1 MPPRYGTDSNPSRES
16 RATLA
21 AEVRALREEL
31 RQVKRGAPPPPPL
44 RPLRESAE
52 HPLSSTP
59 WWRRSRERHDCSGE
73 RDDSYSPERV
83 SEGPTKARAEEP
95 ATPVLVAT
103 PKSLKGAAPSEK
115 AVPAASPVTRPG
127 SLPSTTLPKLMPS
140 EWGEMRST
148 RPVWMAAPPP
158 AADATR
164 YQSPDR
170 SRGTAV
176 LEGRLMEL
184 DEGAAAGG
192 LIITVLICLFAPFR
206 GPSAT
211 AGERITPG
219 GVGDTSSNLSCSG
232 SIGRRLPSGASSSAT
247 LSRQERLSDPKAPV
261 CLSTAEV
268 GVPARPIPTSDTGL
282 EKMPRKFSS
291 VPLPPERRDSE
302 YCHGSANPRTHCRIA
317 KCNGGRSYYAYFE
330 PKDSG
335 QFECV
340 LGPLRPSFD
349 DASRDASRMVAAAA
363 ASERELVGLVMKLM
377 MQEGAIVHRKA
388 PPKSRPGM
396 MLESPYIRVDV
407 PGRSGGE
414 ETVTVAL
421 RGIRFNTVECDVPVA
436 REVEVR
442 LNHTK
447 MGRVID
453 CIVELFAKCADENIQ
468 RPDDHTVYRF
478 VRDTL
483 GCRLPL
489 PEGDVMRLIAAM
501 ADSFP
506 NAGVAAET
514 PEWLHAFKEKSK
526 KVDAHVA
533 EVVRSCESERR
544 KREKRKLEGTAE
556 AAGKRPR
563 KHTPADRTVF
573 VSNIDRG
580 TGLGELRDA
589 VNGWMGEKGVDRC
602 AIPVEHQTGAVRGH
616 AFLYFKSSEAADRF
630 VDRSSREE
638 FVVKG
643 RVLRTAK
650 VLEENLEG
658 EELQAWLADQKKQMF
673 RLPSE
678 VEAAIRSK
686 VAEDDGCNISL
697 VKHKVETELGH
708 PVDLAKYGFKSWSKA
723 VRSVPGVSIE
733 VVHNEEKEGKLSGY
747 VARLDT

>member
-1 MPPRYGTDSNPSRES
+1 
-16 RATLA
+16 
-21 AEVRALREEL
+21 
-31 RQVKRGAPPPPPL
+31 
-44 RPLRESAE
+44 
-52 HPLSSTP
+52 
-59 WWRRSRERHDCSGE
+59 
-73 RDDSYSPERV
+73 
-83 SEGPTKARAEEP
+83 
-95 ATPVLVAT
+95 
-103 PKSLKGAAPSEK
+103 
-115 AVPAASPVTRPG
+115 
-127 SLPSTTLPKLMPS
+127 
-140 EWGEMRST
+140 
-148 RPVWMAAPPP
+148 
-158 AADATR
+158 
-164 YQSPDR
+164 
-170 SRGTAV
+170 
-176 LEGRLMEL
+176 
-184 DEGAAAGG
+184 
-192 LIITVLICLFAPFR
+192 
-206 GPSAT
+206 
-211 AGERITPG
+211 
-219 GVGDTSSNLSCSG
+219 
-232 SIGRRLPSGASSSAT
+232 
-247 LSRQERLSDPKAPV
+247 
-261 CLSTAEV
+261 
-268 GVPARPIPTSDTGL
+268 
-282 EKMPRKFSS
+282 MPRKFSS

-302 YCHGSANPRTHCRIA
+302 YCHGSANPRTHCRIV
-317 KCNGGRSYYAYFE
+317 KCNGGRSYFAYFE
-330 PKDSG
+330 PKDSS

-363 ASERELVGLVMKLM
+363 ASDRELVGLVMK
-377 MQEGAIVHRKA
+377 
-388 PPKSRPGM
+388 
-396 MLESPYIRVDV
+396 VDV
-407 PGRSGGE
+407 PGRAGGE
-414 ETVTVAL
+414 EAVPVAL
-421 RGIRFNTVECDVPVA
+421 RGIRFNTVECAVPVA

-453 CIVELFAKCADENIQ
+453 CIVELFAKCADENIE

-478 VRDTL
+478 VRETL

-506 NAGVAAET
+506 IAGVAAEA
-514 PEWLHAFKEKSK
+514 PEWLHAFREKSK

-533 EVVRSCESERR
+533 EVVKGCESERR

-589 VNGWMGEKGVDRC
+589 VNGWIGEKGVD
-602 AIPVEHQTGAVRGH
+602 RGH
-616 AFLYFKSSEAADRF
+616 AFLYFKSPEAADRF
-630 VDRSSREE
+630 VDRSTREE

>member
-1 MPPRYGTDSNPSRES
+1 MPPRYGTESNPLRES

-31 RQVKRGAPPPPPL
+31 RQVKRGVPPPPPL

-83 SEGPTKARAEEP
+83 SEGPIKARADEP
-95 ATPVLVAT
+95 ATPVLVST

-115 AVPAASPVTRPG
+115 AVPAASPRSERYGSKMHHFEQSWRSFAVPLLLGVDREEAALRSITHDRPPEAG
-127 SLPSTTLPKLMPS
+127 APLGPEGTSVSLHGLGPA
-140 EWGEMRST
+140 
-148 RPVWMAAPPP
+148 RPH
-158 AADATR
+158 
-164 YQSPDR
+164 
-170 SRGTAV
+170 
-176 LEGRLMEL
+176 RLRDIRKRL
-184 DEGAAAGG
+184 GNA
-192 LIITVLICLFAPFR
+192 
-206 GPSAT
+206 
-211 AGERITPG
+211 
-219 GVGDTSSNLSCSG
+219 SSVPN
-232 SIGRRLPSGASSSAT
+232 GRRLNGGALLVYRAIVAT
-247 LSRQERLSDPKAPV
+247 AQ
-261 CLSTAEV
+261 
-268 GVPARPIPTSDTGL
+268 INL

-291 VPLPPERRDSE
+291 VPLPPERRGSE
-302 YCHGSANPRTHCRIA
+302 YCHGSANPRTHCRIV

-330 PKDSG
+330 PKDSS

-349 DASRDASRMVAAAA
+349 DASRDASRMVAVAA

-388 PPKSRPGM
+388 PRKGRPGM

-407 PGRSGGE
+407 PGRAGGE
-414 ETVTVAL
+414 ETVSVAL
-421 RGIRFNTVECDVPVA
+421 RGIRFNTVECAVPVA

-453 CIVELFAKCADENIQ
+453 CIVELFAKCADENIE

-506 NAGVAAET
+506 NAGVAAEA
-514 PEWLHAFKEKSK
+514 PEWLHAFREKSK

-533 EVVRSCESERR
+533 EVVKGCESERR

-616 AFLYFKSSEAADRF
+616 AFLYFKSPEAADRF
-630 VDRSSREE
+630 VDRSTREE

-643 RVLRTAK
+643 RILRTAK

-708 PVDLAKYGFKSWSKA
+708 PIDLAKYGFKSWSKA

>member
-1 MPPRYGTDSNPSRES
+1 
-16 RATLA
+16 
-21 AEVRALREEL
+21 
-31 RQVKRGAPPPPPL
+31 
-44 RPLRESAE
+44 
-52 HPLSSTP
+52 
-59 WWRRSRERHDCSGE
+59 
-73 RDDSYSPERV
+73 
-83 SEGPTKARAEEP
+83 GPTKARADEP
-95 ATPVLVAT
+95 TTPVLVAT
-103 PKSLKGAAPSEK
+103 PKSLAGAAPSEK
-115 AVPAASPVTRPG
+115 AVPAASPVTRPS

-148 RPVWMAAPPP
+148 RPVWMAAPPV
-158 AADATR
+158 DATR

-170 SRGTAV
+170 SRGAAV

-184 DEGAAAGG
+184 DEGAG
-192 LIITVLICLFAPFR
+192 
-206 GPSAT
+206 GPSTPAR
-211 AGERITPG
+211 ECITPG
-219 GVGDTSSNLSCSG
+219 GVGDPAPNLSCSRP
-232 SIGRRLPSGASSSAT
+232 IGRRLPSGASSSAT
-247 LSRQERLSDPKAPV
+247 FPRQERLSDPTPPV

-268 GVPARPIPTSDTGL
+268 GVPRSHRGTTSGTGL

-302 YCHGSANPRTHCRIA
+302 YCHGSANPRTHCRIV
-317 KCNGGRSYYAYFE
+317 KCNGGRSYFAYFE
-330 PKDSG
+330 PKDSS

-363 ASERELVGLVMKLM
+363 ASDRELVGLVMKLM

-388 PPKSRPGM
+388 PPKGRPGM

-407 PGRSGGE
+407 SGRAGGE
-414 ETVTVAL
+414 EAVPVAL
-421 RGIRFNTVECDVPVA
+421 RGIRFNTVECAVPVA

-453 CIVELFAKCADENIQ
+453 CIVELFAKCADENIE

-478 VRDTL
+478 VRETL

-506 NAGVAAET
+506 IAGVAAEA
-514 PEWLHAFKEKSK
+514 PEWLHAFREKSK

-533 EVVRSCESERR
+533 EVVKGCESERR

-616 AFLYFKSSEAADRF
+616 AFLYFKSPEAADRF
-630 VDRSSREE
+630 VDRSTREE